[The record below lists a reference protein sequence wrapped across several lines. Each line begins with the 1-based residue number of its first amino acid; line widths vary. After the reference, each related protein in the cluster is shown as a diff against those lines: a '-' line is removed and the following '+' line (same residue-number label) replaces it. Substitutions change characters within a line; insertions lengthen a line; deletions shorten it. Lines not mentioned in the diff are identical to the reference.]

1 MRAVCQRVRW
11 ARVLVDGAVVGAI
24 DCGWA
29 ILLGVGSEDDERAV
43 AALATQIVELR
54 AFDDGSGRMNLAA
67 RDVQAE
73 FLVISQITLH
83 ADTSRGRRP
92 SFAKAAPRELAIHLV
107 DYFGELL
114 RERGFRVTTGQFGA
128 MMDVELCNDGPVTI
142 VLSTD
147 GWR

>member
-11 ARVLVDGAVVGAI
+11 ARVLVDGAVVGSI
-24 DCGWA
+24 GSGWA
-29 ILLGVGSEDDERAV
+29 ILLGVGAEDDE
-43 AALATQIVELR
+43 ATASSLVEQIVELR
-54 AFDDGSGRMNLAA
+54 AFDDGTGRMNLSA

-83 ADTSRGRRP
+83 ADTSKGRRP
-92 SFAKAAPRELAIHLV
+92 SFAKAAPRDLAIRLV
-107 DYFGELL
+107 DRFCDLV
-114 RERGFRVTTGQFGA
+114 RDQGFSVSTGQFGA

-147 GWR
+147 GWN